1 MYLNQILELSIV
13 LENEKFQK
21 ILTRNYNQTEYVD
34 ENKQVDRTL
43 DNKGIIVMY
52 HDNQYKKKIKIT
64 INPYVLLNGEKFNAD
79 KLVRKLEK
87 QIAEYFDSKYQ
98 LDDFQLTGMFLMED
112 ISIGKRGEMEN
123 YLKVIKRIGRVKG
136 FSPSSYEYIDDCNGF
151 CLDGNSNGITF
162 MIYNLESF
170 LANQIDEVKEK
181 KRKEILE
188 KSKAI
193 LRVEVRLTKP
203 KAIRMYTDK
212 TSTCNQLVELSEKKQ
227 DIFLDTFVHII
238 PFGDFHKKDKAIE
251 IIQKEVKDIP
261 LRRRM
266 IRLVALIPEKKSLL
280 LAQKELNYRR
290 IDKVM
295 DMFAAIDLS
304 PVTLSKRHDVKYL
317 ENLYVY
323 II

>member
-13 LENEKFQK
+13 LENKKFQK

-34 ENKQVDRTL
+34 EDKQVDRTL

-52 HDNQYKKKIKIT
+52 YDKQYKKKIKIT
-64 INPYVLLNGEKFNAD
+64 VNPYALLNGEKFNAD
-79 KLVRKLEK
+79 KFIRKLEK

-112 ISIGKRGEMEN
+112 ISLVNHEATSA
-123 YLKVIKRIGRVKG
+123 YLKVLKRIGRVKG

-151 CLDGNSNGITF
+151 SLDGNSNGITF
-162 MIYNLESF
+162 MIYDLGSF
-170 LANQIDEVKEK
+170 MVNQMEEVKVN

-188 KSKAI
+188 KSKGI

-203 KAIRMYTDK
+203 KAIRTYTDK
-212 TSTCNQLVELSEKKQ
+212 TSTSNQLVELSEKKQ
-227 DIFLDTFVHII
+227 EIFLDTFVHVI
-238 PFGDFHKKDKAIE
+238 PFGDFYKKDKAIE

-290 IDKVM
+290 MDKVM

-304 PVTLSKRHDVKYL
+304 PVTLSKRQDVKQL
-317 ENLYVY
+317 ENLYKY
-323 II
+323 L